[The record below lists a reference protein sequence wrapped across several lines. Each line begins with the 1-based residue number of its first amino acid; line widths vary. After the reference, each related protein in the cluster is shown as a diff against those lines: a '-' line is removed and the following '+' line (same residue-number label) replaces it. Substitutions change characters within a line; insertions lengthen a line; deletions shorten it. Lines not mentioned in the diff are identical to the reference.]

1 MSTTDPARAR
11 DYPFYGNVRPLLNEV
26 LHAVDRL
33 LDTGEPTTIDLAT
46 LPFGPGEL
54 EHLEAT
60 LGSGELCATLDSLGT
75 SHIRE
80 TAYPGVWWLEH
91 RNAAD
96 EVVGR
101 FLEVPR
107 TPEILSSQDADIT
120 AGRAHLE
127 DQLEQDIT
135 AGG

>member
-101 FLEVPR
+101 FLEITR

>member
-1 MSTTDPARAR
+1 MSSVDTTGAR

-54 EHLEAT
+54 EYLEAA

-80 TAYPGVWWLEH
+80 TTYPGVWWLEH

-101 FLEVPR
+101 FLEITR
-107 TPEILSSQDADIT
+107 TPEILLSQDVDIA
-120 AGRAHLE
+120 AGRARLK
-127 DQLEQDIT
+127 DQLD
-135 AGG
+135 

>member
-1 MSTTDPARAR
+1 MSSAESTGGR
-11 DYPFYGNVRPLLNEV
+11 DYPFYGNVQPLLNEV
-26 LHAVDRL
+26 LHAVERL
-33 LDTGEPTTIDLAT
+33 LETGAPTTIDLAT

-60 LGSGELCATLDSLGT
+60 LGSGELCATLDALGT

-101 FLEVPR
+101 FIEITR
-107 TPEILSSQDADIT
+107 TPDILSSQDADII
-120 AGRAHLE
+120 AGRARLE
-127 DQLEQDIT
+127 DQLD
-135 AGG
+135 

>member
-1 MSTTDPARAR
+1 MSSTDSTGAR
-11 DYPFYGNVRPLLNEV
+11 DYPFYGNVRPLLGEV

-33 LDTGEPTTIDLAT
+33 LETGEPTTIDLAG

-54 EHLEAT
+54 EHLEAV
-60 LGSGELCATLDSLGT
+60 LGSGELAATLDALGT

-96 EVVGR
+96 EIVGR
-101 FLEVPR
+101 YIEITK
-107 TPEILSSQDADIT
+107 TPEILSSQEADII
-120 AGRAHLE
+120 AGRARLE
-127 DQLEQDIT
+127 DQLD
-135 AGG
+135 

>member
-60 LGSGELCATLDSLGT
+60 LGSGVLCATLDSLGT

-101 FLEVPR
+101 FLEVTR

>member
-1 MSTTDPARAR
+1 MSMNSSDQTGER
-11 DYPFYGNVRPLLNEV
+11 DYPFYGNVRPLIGEV

-33 LDTGEPTTIDLAT
+33 LDTGESTTIDLAG

-54 EHLEAT
+54 EHLEAM
-60 LGSGELCATLDSLGT
+60 LGSGEVSATHDALGT

-80 TAYPGVWWLEH
+80 TACPGVWWLEH

-101 FLEVPR
+101 FIEITR
-107 TPEILSSQDADIT
+107 TPEILSSQDADIA
-120 AGRAHLE
+120 AGRARLE
-127 DQLEQDIT
+127 DKLD
-135 AGG
+135 

>member
-1 MSTTDPARAR
+1 MSSTEPAGAR

-33 LDTGEPTTIDLAT
+33 LETGEPTTIDLAT

-60 LGSGELCATLDSLGT
+60 LGKGELYAQLDSLGI

-101 FLEVPR
+101 FLEITR
-107 TPEILSSQDADIT
+107 TPEILLSQDADII
-120 AGRAHLE
+120 AGRARLG
-127 DQLEQDIT
+127 DQLELDVT
-135 AGG
+135 SGG